1 MFKKGNKN
9 QYAYAHH
16 HIEVDG
22 WYTPT
27 TVASCQKEEPICL
40 LDISSARFMSHPH
53 LATRLMASFFIFKK
67 FPEFFF

>member
-1 MFKKGNKN
+1 MAVINHVFSFLKKGNKN

-27 TVASCQKEEPICL
+27 TVAPCQNKEPICL
-40 LDISSARFMSHPH
+40 PRHFVC
-53 LATRLMASFFIFKK
+53 
-67 FPEFFF
+67 